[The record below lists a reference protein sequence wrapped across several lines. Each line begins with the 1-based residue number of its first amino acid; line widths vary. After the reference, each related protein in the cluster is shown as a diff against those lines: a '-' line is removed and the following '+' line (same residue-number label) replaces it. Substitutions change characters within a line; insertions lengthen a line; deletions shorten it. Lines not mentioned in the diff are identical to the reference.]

1 MVERVDN
8 QNCNRVSPSFMV
20 DVRCMTYNHVSYI
33 MDAMNGFCMQQT
45 SFPFVCTIFDD
56 YSTDGEQEIIKQ
68 YLKEN
73 FDLKNQSIVRNE
85 ETEDYVL
92 TFARHKTNHNCFF
105 AVYYLKY
112 NHYSIGKK
120 AQKLDYIKEWTDQV
134 KFIALCE
141 GDDYWTDSN
150 KLQKQ
155 VDYMESHPE
164 CGLIYT
170 DFCVFHQN
178 TQEMERDM
186 IKTGRRPQIK
196 SFEEHLCKAAYIAP
210 PSWLYRIDS
219 KAVEEHK
226 KNIGFIDGSFSLA
239 LEFFK
244 HSEVFFMEDTTCVYR
259 LLSNS
264 ASHHTSPY
272 KRYLYAKNVFEEQL
286 YFGSKYDVNPGI
298 LKSIRQKF
306 YRKYYAQILS
316 YEDNQQKELLKLESK
331 SFDSS
336 IFYNRV
342 LKFAL
347 SSSVLASFFTQ
358 MCKIRYSKMN

>member
-8 QNCNRVSPSFMV
+8 YNRASSSFMV
-20 DVRCMTYNHVSYI
+20 HVSCITFNHASYI
-33 MDAMNGFCMQQT
+33 TDTMNGFCIQLAP
-45 SFPFVCTIFDD
+45 FPFVCTIMDD
-56 YSTDGEQEIIKQ
+56 CSTDGEQEVINQ
-68 YLKEN
+68 YLKVN
-73 FDLKNQSIVRNE
+73 FDLEDKSIVRNE
-85 ETEDYVL
+85 ETDDYVL
-92 TFARHKTNHNCFF
+92 TYARHKMNHNCFF
-105 AVYYLKY
+105 AVFYLKF

-134 KFIALCE
+134 KYIALCE
-141 GDDYWTDSN
+141 GDDYWTDPL

-155 VDYMESHPE
+155 VDYMEAHPE

-186 IKTGRRPQIK
+186 IKSGRYPHIS

-219 KAVEEHK
+219 KAVEEHQ
-226 KNIGFIDGSFSLA
+226 KNKGFIDGSFSLA

-244 HSEVFFMEDTTCVYR
+244 HSEVHYMEDTTCVYR
-259 LLSNS
+259 VLDNS

-272 KRYLYAKNVFEEQL
+272 KRYLYAKNIFEEQL
-286 YFGSKYDVNPGI
+286 YFGSKYDVNPDI
-298 LKSIRQKF
+298 LKSIRQRF

-331 SFDSS
+331 SFGSS
-336 IFYNRV
+336 LFSNRV
-342 LKFAL
+342 LKVAL
-347 SSSVLASFFTQ
+347 SSSVLTSFLALI
-358 MCKIRYSKMN
+358 CKRRYCR